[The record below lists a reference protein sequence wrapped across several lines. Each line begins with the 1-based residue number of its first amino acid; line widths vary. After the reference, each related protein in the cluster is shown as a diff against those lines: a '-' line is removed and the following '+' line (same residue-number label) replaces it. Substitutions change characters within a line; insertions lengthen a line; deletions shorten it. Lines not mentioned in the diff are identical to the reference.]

1 MEGFRRNVLP
11 ALWWISVDR
20 EGALSPKGLSIMCN
34 LIAYSINIIVDLVVT
49 RLVLS
54 TGDPSDNA
62 FLNGREQSRATE
74 DSAQPLVNDG
84 SSFLSILTAASFSF
98 ATSRPQAPWGL
109 SVSIWGSSQS
119 CLVTGRPW
127 DQGQPS
133 QAGVPG
139 LHSQLHFAQPLAL
152 RPRQTPSG

>member
-1 MEGFRRNVLP
+1 
-11 ALWWISVDR
+11 
-20 EGALSPKGLSIMCN
+20 MCN

-62 FLNGREQSRATE
+62 FLNGREQSPATE

-98 ATSRPQAPWGL
+98 STSRAQAPWGCQSLFEAPVKVVWSLGGPGIKGSLLRLVFQVSTL
-109 SVSIWGSSQS
+109 SFTLPS
-119 CLVTGRPW
+119 PW
-127 DQGQPS
+127 
-133 QAGVPG
+133 
-139 LHSQLHFAQPLAL
+139 
-152 RPRQTPSG
+152 R